1 MLGKEDE
8 NKLSILGGYTLR
20 KLVVQVEKVINM
32 KKIILKYWYH
42 DSKMNKGTEV
52 EKNITLNEKL
62 DIEFVTLNKLRLPT
76 FKRTGKRKSIEILHE
91 MLVIQRVQYIRPS
104 WRKSKSWVFVPHSN
118 VRM

>member
-1 MLGKEDE
+1 
-8 NKLSILGGYTLR
+8 
-20 KLVVQVEKVINM
+20 
-32 KKIILKYWYH
+32 
-42 DSKMNKGTEV
+42 MNKGSEV

>member
-1 MLGKEDE
+1 MGKEDE
-8 NKLSILGGYTLR
+8 NKFSILGGYTLR
-20 KLVVQVEKVINM
+20 NLVVQVEKVINM
-32 KKIILKYWYH
+32 KKIILKYWYY

-104 WRKSKSWVFVPHSN
+104 
-118 VRM
+118 

>member
-42 DSKMNKGTEV
+42 DSKMNKGSEV

-62 DIEFVTLNKLRLPT
+62 DIEFVTLNKLRLPLVLAQASPI
-76 FKRTGKRKSIEILHE
+76 FHSSCEGKLGIALE
-91 MLVIQRVQYIRPS
+91 
-104 WRKSKSWVFVPHSN
+104 
-118 VRM
+118 